1 MGSLL
6 LLLATCEYSF
16 ISKKKKKSQLR
27 LVKWLREQRCLCQ
40 YTGGRTELTL
50 QIDTQIKH

>member
-6 LLLATCEYSF
+6 LLLATCEYGF
-16 ISKKKKKSQLR
+16 ISKKKKKSQVR
-27 LVKWLREQRCLCQ
+27 QVKWLREQRCLCQ

>member
-6 LLLATCEYSF
+6 LLLATCEYGF
-16 ISKKKKKSQLR
+16 ISKKKKSQLR
-27 LVKWLREQRCLCQ
+27 LVKLLREQRCLCQ